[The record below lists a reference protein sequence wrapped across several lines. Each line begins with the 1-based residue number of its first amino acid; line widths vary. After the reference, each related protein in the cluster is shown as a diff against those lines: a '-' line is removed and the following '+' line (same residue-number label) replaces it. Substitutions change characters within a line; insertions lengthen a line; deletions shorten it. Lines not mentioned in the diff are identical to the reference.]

1 MSAKVLTPVQANLEL
16 LLLSSEAE
24 AFSNGD
30 IYAWLKDM
38 GLPNEVAIRLK
49 DFSEITADVGKRVIH
64 VGKLIL
70 IKMIAFVKAHPKLA
84 VGIAIGAAIG
94 SLVSAIPWIG
104 LFLAPIAT
112 MLGVAVGALA
122 GHRLDKSAAAQTQN
136 DGRIAIAQ
144 DLIEIANDFFNLLI
158 DIFKLTMSEATIKGN

>member
-1 MSAKVLTPVQANLEL
+1 MSAKVLTPAQANLEL

-24 AFSNGD
+24 AISNGD

-49 DFSEITADVGKRVIH
+49 DFAEMTAEVGKRAIH

-104 LFLAPIAT
+104 PFLAPIAT
-112 MLGVAVGALA
+112 ILGVAIGALA
-122 GHRLDKSAAAQTQN
+122 GHRLDKSAAAQNQN

-144 DLIEIANDFFNLLI
+144 DLIEIANDFFDLLI